1 YDPEKYLPPLSTIHK
16 WNELVQIAI
25 KVAPGID
32 YLTRPEI
39 GYSQVEFISVQRE
52 LKEAVLWVR
61 CGEPWRIATLLG
73 HDGVIHHMHT
83 SQYWTEKNN
92 TEVKFSEPCGWLNE
106 PDPSIIR
113 ATMVSTLANQLGG
126 AMLDPTIAYFTTE
139 CKPDS
144 VWVRSW
150 RILDWMPFNL
160 KKLKAYLRQRN
171 IGTLTVKK
179 RGSPIT
185 PEELESKLKL
195 KGDNS
200 LTVVL
205 TRLHGNPIV
214 IICEDYAP

>member
-1 YDPEKYLPPLSTIHK
+1 QYIPPLSLVRK
-16 WNELVQIAI
+16 WEPHYTPITVKLS
-25 KVAPGID
+25 PGID
-32 YLTRPEI
+32 VA
-39 GYSQVEFISVQRE
+39 QVEPYHASLAFYSVNGE
-52 LKEAVLWVR
+52 LKEAELAIAMFGSPITAVLFLP
-61 CGEPWRIATLLG
+61 GMDEPYDYQR
-73 HDGVIHHMHT
+73 
-83 SQYWTEKNN
+83 E
-92 TEVKFSEPCGWLNE
+92 EPAEAPMAENPAGWLNE
-106 PDPSIIR
+106 PDPAIIR
-113 ATMVSTLANQLGG
+113 AGYVQHITNDYDG

-160 KKLKAYLRQRN
+160 KKLKAYLKQRN